1 MVAWPMHVLLVE
13 DSPTDE
19 LLVRATLGAVAG
31 VKCGVTAV
39 SYLSMALRR
48 VKEERFDVILLDLG
62 LPDAQGLETFARMHG
77 AARDVPIIVLSG
89 LGDDEVAVQAVQR
102 GAQDFLPK
110 SQMNG
115 DILLR
120 AIRYAIERHHAQE
133 ERERYALE
141 LQVKNQELLE
151 ELKMAREIQQALLP
165 HQYPHFFADQHS
177 LHFAHYYRPAAALSG
192 DFFSV
197 LRLSENQAGVLICDV
212 MGHGVRAA
220 LIGTLARGLVDQFM
234 PVASRPGEFLSS
246 LNHELSE
253 TFKQAGITAFATAFY
268 YVADLATHQLS
279 YANAGHPN
287 ALILRRDDGVVDWL
301 RVNGHHKPPLGMLDH
316 INYPSFH
323 STLASH
329 DSIVLFTDGLY
340 EAENAAGEQFGR
352 DRLMDAVA
360 QRMQLP
366 CDEMLNALVGE
377 SQKFA
382 GSEDFSD
389 DVCLVGMDVI
399 DGVLVPELPPPR
411 V

>member
-1 MVAWPMHVLLVE
+1 MLDRQIHVLLVE

-19 LLVRATLGAVAG
+19 LLVRANLGAAAG
-31 VKCGVTAV
+31 VKFKITSVA
-39 SYLSMALRR
+39 YLSLAIQQ
-48 VKEERFDVILLDLG
+48 VKDGHFDVILLDLG
-62 LPDAQGLETFARMHG
+62 LPDAQGLETFERMHRG
-77 AARDVPIIVLSG
+77 ALEVPIIVLSG
-89 LGDDEVAVQAVQR
+89 LGDEEIAVQSVQR

-115 DILLR
+115 DLLAR
-120 AIRYAIERHHAQE
+120 SIRYAIERYHAQV
-133 ERERYALE
+133 ERERYAME
-141 LQVKNQELLE
+141 LQLKNQELLE
-151 ELKMAREIQQALLP
+151 ELTMAREIQQALLP

-234 PVASRPGEFLSS
+234 PVASQPGEFLSS

-268 YVADLATHQLS
+268 YVADLATHELS

-301 RVNGHHKPPLGMLDH
+301 RVNGHHKPPLGMLDK
-316 INYPSFH
+316 ISYPSFH
-323 STLASH
+323 STLGPH
-329 DSIVLFTDGLY
+329 DSILLFTDGLY
-340 EAENAAGEQFGR
+340 EAENSSGEQFGR
-352 DRLMDAVA
+352 ERLMEAVS

-366 CDEMLNALVGE
+366 CERMLDALVSE

-399 DGVLVPELPPPR
+399 DGPSLPD
-411 V
+411 VCNL